1 MNLLVLQHLIV
12 VVGNLTLDASVSQTS
27 IAWNQLLAVHAV
39 HVCHNLVSERHL
51 KVGIVGA
58 LHKLKAGGW
67 VAKHLRVHIV
77 HLQLCDT
84 AVHTAKVFRERFN
97 TLGDKVL
104 GVSCHRVLVVDS
116 LLVIHSHQSVKHVD
130 AHLFVVAREREVHH
144 VAKLV
149 GSLGVEVCLK
159 RFSHASHGRYA
170 CYNLVVFVL
179 FGVVLCFGD
188 GDRAKLSVH
197 LVAKVSSFPF
207 AVVDLKFQVVATL
220 RHHGHF
226 EWLFHILKRGDLER
240 TGLVAVHIAQKH
252 VSVVANVQTQL
263 IDHGLHQSG

>member
-58 LHKLKAGGW
+58 LHKLKACGW

-104 GVSCHRVLVVDS
+104 GVSCHRVLIVDS

-130 AHLFVVAREREVHH
+130 AHLLVVACEREVHH

-179 FGVVLCFGD
+179 FGVVLSFGD
-188 GDRAKLSVH
+188 GDRTKLGVH
-197 LVAKVSSFPF
+197 LVAKVSSFPL